1 MLKNIFFNGQ
11 IPYFSVLKR
20 ILSLIPLFALIIFI
34 KPEMFKDFGVW
45 GWWILLFIVFIR
57 PLSDILPKLGL
68 LRSITILRKELGII
82 AGSFILAHVIGFFL
96 KKDLPII
103 ASLFSAKFWNFQSFF
118 GWGTLG
124 LFLTIIILLT
134 SNKWAIKLLKKY
146 WKPVQRLTYLLALA
160 TAIHISLVN
169 PENKITSSFIV
180 ALLIVVWILANR
192 KIKIWK

>member
-11 IPYFSVLKR
+11 IPYFSVFKK

-45 GWWILLFIVFIR
+45 GWWLLLFIVFIR

-68 LRSITILRKELGII
+68 LKSITILRKELGII
-82 AGSFILAHVIGFFL
+82 AGSFILAHGIGFFL

-103 ASLFSAKFWNFQSFF
+103 ASLFSPKFWNFQSFF

-124 LFLTIIILLT
+124 LILTIIILFT
-134 SNKWAIKLLKKY
+134 SNKWAIKILKRL
-146 WKPVQRLTYLLALA
+146 WKPIQRLTYLLVFT
-160 TAIHISLVN
+160 TAIHIRLVN
-169 PENKITSSFIV
+169 PENKINTAIIV
-180 ALLIVVWILANR
+180 GLLITVWLLANR
-192 KIKIWK
+192 KVKIWK